1 MSKLQLALTSLVAV
15 IPGAFLV
22 YLLVM
27 AMLFSEAL
35 PMMAYIVMGVTLLAA
50 TATVLIPAGIFVGG
64 NRKPRAAKTKKDK
77 KGKAEEAAPASEEV
91 GIVEDLS
98 AAEDD
103 DLALESSEFVVE
115 DADEVEDEGLLE
127 EGDIETE
134 KVDEFDSFE
143 IEEDDLTGENDFDEI
158 DFDDEPKPKKK
169 R

>member
-1 MSKLQLALTSLVAV
+1 MSKLQLLLTSLVAV

-50 TATVLIPAGIFVGG
+50 TATVLIPAGILVGG
-64 NRKPRAAKTKKDK
+64 NRKPRAPKAKKDK
-77 KGKAEEAAPASEEV
+77 KAQTEDAEPVSEEV
-91 GIVEDLS
+91 SVAEDLS
-98 AAEDD
+98 VAEDD

-115 DADEVEDEGLLE
+115 DADEVDEFLDE
-127 EGDIETE
+127 SDAETE
-134 KVDEFDSFE
+134 KVDDFDSFE
-143 IEEDDLTGENDFDEI
+143 IEADDLTGENDFEEI

-169 R
+169 KR